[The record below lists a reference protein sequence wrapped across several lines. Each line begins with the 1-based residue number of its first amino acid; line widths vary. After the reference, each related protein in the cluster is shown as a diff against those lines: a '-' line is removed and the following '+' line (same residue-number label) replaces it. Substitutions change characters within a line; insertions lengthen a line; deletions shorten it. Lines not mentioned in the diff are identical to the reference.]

1 LRSGKIGG
9 SETKRIDMVSRD
21 SPRIGGVGLLALAIL
36 AAAGVARADWRDD
49 ITVFRVGVM
58 TGANAPYR
66 LAQLQPFKNYL
77 ESRIALPV
85 EIVPSADFNALI
97 AAQTGLLVDYA
108 IESATAFVTA
118 RARCDC
124 VEALAVPTR
133 SGGEAGFYA
142 LLVAAAAGPIKTL
155 ADAKGTRLALAAE
168 DSVGGRL
175 LQMQAFEAEEIDAG
189 EFFSEVVD
197 VHDPEAAITAL
208 LAGRA
213 DLAVAWSS
221 LVGDRAAGY
230 SFGVL
235 ADLVAEGGLAMD
247 QIEIVWQSALI
258 PFGPHV
264 IRSNLPDELKQLL
277 SRALLDIA
285 ATDPVALDAV
295 DRFAGRGFV
304 AADADL
310 YAPVAALIA
319 PPQAPPAN
327 R

>member
-1 LRSGKIGG
+1 
-9 SETKRIDMVSRD
+9 
-21 SPRIGGVGLLALAIL
+21 
-36 AAAGVARADWRDD
+36 
-49 ITVFRVGVM
+49 
-58 TGANAPYR
+58 
-66 LAQLQPFKNYL
+66 
-77 ESRIALPV
+77 
-85 EIVPSADFNALI
+85 
-97 AAQTGLLVDYA
+97 
-108 IESATAFVTA
+108 
-118 RARCDC
+118 
-124 VEALAVPTR
+124 
-133 SGGEAGFYA
+133 
-142 LLVAAAAGPIKTL
+142 
-155 ADAKGTRLALAAE
+155 
-168 DSVGGRL
+168 
-175 LQMQAFEAEEIDAG
+175 
-189 EFFSEVVD
+189 
-197 VHDPEAAITAL
+197 
-208 LAGRA
+208 
-213 DLAVAWSS
+213 VAWSS

-304 AADADL
+304 AADAGL

>member
-1 LRSGKIGG
+1 
-9 SETKRIDMVSRD
+9 M
-21 SPRIGGVGLLALAIL
+21 ALAIL

-49 ITVFRVGVM
+49 IAVFRVGVM
-58 TGANAPYR
+58 TGTNAPYR
-66 LAQLQPFKNYL
+66 LAQLQPFKDYL

-85 EIVPSADFNALI
+85 EIVPSADYNALI

-133 SGGEAGFYA
+133 AGGEPGFYA
-142 LLVAAAAGPIKTL
+142 LLVSAADGPIKSL
-155 ADAKGTRLALAAE
+155 ADAKGARLALAAE
-168 DSVGGRL
+168 DSVAGRL
-175 LQMQAFEAEEIDAG
+175 MQMKAFEAEDIVAEN
-189 EFFSEVVD
+189 FFSEIVD
-197 VHDPEAAITAL
+197 VADPEAAITAL
-208 LAGRA
+208 LAGKA

-221 LVGDRAAGY
+221 LAGDRTAGY

-258 PFGPHV
+258 PFGPHA
-264 IRSNLPDELKQLL
+264 IRSNLPDELKRLL
-277 SRALLDIA
+277 SWALRDIA

-310 YAPVAALIA
+310 FAPVAALIA
-319 PPQAPPAN
+319 PTEAPGAN
-327 R
+327 P

>member
-1 LRSGKIGG
+1 MI
-9 SETKRIDMVSRD
+9 SRD
-21 SPRIGGVGLLALAIL
+21 APRIGGVGLLALAIL

-85 EIVPSADFNALI
+85 EIVPSADYNALI

-155 ADAKGTRLALAAE
+155 ADAKGMRLALAAE

-221 LVGDRAAGY
+221 LAGDRAAGY

-247 QIEIVWQSALI
+247 QIAIVWQSALI
-258 PFGPHV
+258 PFGPHA